1 MTCYP
6 DDFRHLVEGFD
17 LSVEKQN
24 ALIHTVWRIMES
36 AVDRAWNADPVQMVM
51 AEQACKSAMDS
62 GPVIDLEVGE
72 YHALSNTFNHK
83 KGDGS
88 S

>member
-1 MTCYP
+1 MTCNP

-17 LSVEKQN
+17 LPVEKQD

-36 AVDRAWNADPVQMVM
+36 AVDRAWNIDPVQMAT
-51 AEQACKSAMDS
+51 AEQARKSAMDS
-62 GPVIDLEVGE
+62 GPMIELEVSE
-72 YHALSNTFNHK
+72 YRALSMTFNEK
-83 KGDGS
+83 KGGGS